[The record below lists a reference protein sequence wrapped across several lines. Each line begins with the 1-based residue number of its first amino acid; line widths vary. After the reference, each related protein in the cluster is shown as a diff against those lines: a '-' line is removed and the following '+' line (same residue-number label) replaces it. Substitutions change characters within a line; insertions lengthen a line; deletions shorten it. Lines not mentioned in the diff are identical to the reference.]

1 VEGSFDLQPY
11 QNSLSPLFFTG
22 RKLHL
27 PGIGIE
33 AADFVY
39 QRHHIGKMV
48 SRQKTWIQ
56 RKRNRHSSTARW
68 KAYHHRRSRGS
79 SMESRLKVRL
89 WYFSSGT

>member
-1 VEGSFDLQPY
+1 MEGSFDLQPY

-48 SRQKTWIQ
+48 SRQKT
-56 RKRNRHSSTARW
+56 
-68 KAYHHRRSRGS
+68 
-79 SMESRLKVRL
+79 
-89 WYFSSGT
+89 